1 MMKVFVTGANGFI
14 GSKLVKK
21 LRKRKHTVI
30 DCDLYGRNI
39 CNFQD
44 LVEQMK
50 GDVVVHLAA
59 RVKAG
64 QSLKI
69 PRQYIETNVMGLTNV
84 LEAIRLKRIPRI
96 IFTSSVGVKDY
107 RREPIPYL
115 WSKRIGELL
124 IEMYSRAYGIES
136 IILRPA
142 NIYGAGNN
150 KGIVYLFMKAKKE
163 GRTLQIFGSG
173 LQTRDFV
180 YIDDI
185 VNAIVKSV
193 EMRKM
198 PKKRLLYAELGTG
211 KETTM
216 LELAKKI
223 SDNYVLVPL
232 KNEDVGLKQSYADI
246 TNAEKYLKWKAK
258 ITLDEGLKRLEEG
271 MEDE

>member
-30 DCDLYGRNI
+30 ECDLYGCNI

-50 GDVVVHLAA
+50 GDVVVHLAT